1 MDDDDRGDA
10 LNVANLENKG
20 SSAGPQEHGETISH
34 VPGPDGLVNAATLRR
49 PVASADWCHD
59 WRLFGGGT
67 ASAGNLAEVTWGR
80 RCWSGLVVGR
90 GCGGSRLVDSEKSSI
105 VTLSVVCGAGWAD
118 RERTFATRTAFSRRI
133 RGWDLSHLQENAVL
147 AGYRSS
153 RYAAE
158 VRRSDATGTVR
169 CPAAARALR
178 EAGGSLCVR
187 GAGPCRR
194 SLTPSGMESAR
205 PRLSQSDSRLG
216 AIELTELDST
226 TILSAYDS
234 T

>member
-1 MDDDDRGDA
+1 MPYHPRI
-10 LNVANLENKG
+10 VANRDT
-20 SSAGPQEHGETISH
+20 SA
-34 VPGPDGLVNAATLRR
+34 A
-49 PVASADWCHD
+49 C
-59 WRLFGGGT
+59 GT
-67 ASAGNLAEVTWGR
+67 
-80 RCWSGLVVGR
+80 
-90 GCGGSRLVDSEKSSI
+90 
-105 VTLSVVCGAGWAD
+105 GWTD
-118 RERTFATRTAFSRRI
+118 RERTDEDCVHRT
-133 RGWDLSHLQENAVL
+133 RGWDLSHLQEIAVL

-153 RYAAE
+153 RYAAG
-158 VRRSDATGTVR
+158 VRRSDAAGTVR
-169 CPAAARALR
+169 RPAAARALR

-194 SLTPSGMESAR
+194 SLSAPGMDCGP

>member
-1 MDDDDRGDA
+1 MG
-10 LNVANLENKG
+10 LGGLIENVL
-20 SSAGPQEHGETISH
+20 
-34 VPGPDGLVNAATLRR
+34 
-49 PVASADWCHD
+49 
-59 WRLFGGGT
+59 
-67 ASAGNLAEVTWGR
+67 
-80 RCWSGLVVGR
+80 
-90 GCGGSRLVDSEKSSI
+90 
-105 VTLSVVCGAGWAD
+105 
-118 RERTFATRTAFSRRI
+118 TRTVFSHRTG
-133 RGWDLSHLQENAVL
+133 GWDLSHLQEIAVL

-153 RYAAE
+153 RYVAGA
-158 VRRSDATGTVR
+158 RRSDAAGTVR
-169 CPAAARALR
+169 RPAAARALR

-194 SLTPSGMESAR
+194 SLSAPGMDCGP